1 MAARIRKMHNEETRQ
16 RIRSA
21 QLINRLH
28 DCAMGKIELR
38 PSQVR
43 AIEILLRKVLP
54 DLSAV
59 EATIDDGVTH
69 VISGEPLTVDEFESK
84 YCLPAAT
91 GRGAASNR
99 RHPSS

>member
-1 MAARIRKMHNEETRQ
+1 MAARLRKMHDEETRQ

-28 DCAMGKIELR
+28 DCAFGKIELR

-43 AIEILLRKVLP
+43 SIEILLRKTLP

-59 EATIDDGVTH
+59 EATIDDGVSY
-69 VISGEPLTVDEFESK
+69 VISGEPLTMDEFEAQ
-84 YCLPAAT
+84 YCVPVT
-91 GRGAASNR
+91 GSRS
-99 RHPSS
+99 PQ